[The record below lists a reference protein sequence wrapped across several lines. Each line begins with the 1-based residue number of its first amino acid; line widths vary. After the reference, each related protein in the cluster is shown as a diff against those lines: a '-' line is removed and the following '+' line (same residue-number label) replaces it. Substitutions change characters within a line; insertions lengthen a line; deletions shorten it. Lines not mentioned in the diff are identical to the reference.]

1 MVIVQKPELTQHS
14 PKVHLHQKQL
24 C

>member
-1 MVIVQKPELTQHS
+1 MVIVQKPKLTQHS
-14 PKVHLHQKQL
+14 QEVHLHQKQL

>member
-1 MVIVQKPELTQHS
+1 VIVQKPKITQHS